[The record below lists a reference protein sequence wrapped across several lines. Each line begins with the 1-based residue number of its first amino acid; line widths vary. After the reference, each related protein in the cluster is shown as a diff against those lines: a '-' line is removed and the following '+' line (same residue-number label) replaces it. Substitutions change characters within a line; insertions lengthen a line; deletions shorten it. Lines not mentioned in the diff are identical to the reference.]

1 MSSPFQS
8 AFMARSPLAEL
19 NAKQKANLPIELQT
33 AINAKDETSSSS
45 PLGNHG
51 DAEIN
56 EAKKLSKQGDSD
68 GDFDY
73 SNEKV
78 VALKDSGQ
86 KKNATHTNSKDQD
99 ENQNLKDEEAAR
111 MAAARS

>member
-19 NAKQKANLPIELQT
+19 NAKQIANLSSEHKAAILT
-33 AINAKDETSSSS
+33 AQNETPS

-78 VALKDSGQ
+78 VALKNSGQ
-86 KKNATHTNSKDQD
+86 KKNATHPDSKDQD

-111 MAAARS
+111 KAAARS

>member
-19 NAKQKANLPIELQT
+19 NAKQKANLPIELQA
-33 AINAKDETSSSS
+33 AINAKDETPS
-45 PLGNHG
+45 PLGKHG

-86 KKNATHTNSKDQD
+86 KKNATHTDSKDQD

>member
-19 NAKQKANLPIELQT
+19 NAKQKANLSSEHKAAILT
-33 AINAKDETSSSS
+33 AQNETPS
-45 PLGNHG
+45 PLGKHG

-86 KKNATHTNSKDQD
+86 KKNATHTDSKDQD
-99 ENQNLKDEEAAR
+99 ENQNLKDEKAAR
-111 MAAARS
+111 EAAARS